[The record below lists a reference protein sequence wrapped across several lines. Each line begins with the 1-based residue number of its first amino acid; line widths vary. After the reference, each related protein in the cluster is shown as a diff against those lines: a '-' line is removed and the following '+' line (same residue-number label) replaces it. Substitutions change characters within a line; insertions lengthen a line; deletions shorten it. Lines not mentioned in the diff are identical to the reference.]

1 MAQCYKRK
9 ERLSFDSDISSPEG
23 KKICESPRSDPNIN
37 TASGEGEDDKVL
49 EALNM
54 TERIASQL
62 ETICNTLAS
71 VENRLQRLEG
81 IFERFSALENSVSS
95 LQTGLSTLSEKSRKI
110 GERTNDI
117 RRQWSS
123 KTQKSRS

>member
-37 TASGEGEDDKVL
+37 TASDEGEDDKVL
-49 EALNM
+49 EELNM

-62 ETICNTLAS
+62 ETICNTHRTKLQES
-71 VENRLQRLEG
+71 VNGNVAE
-81 IFERFSALENSVSS
+81 
-95 LQTGLSTLSEKSRKI
+95 TC
-110 GERTNDI
+110 
-117 RRQWSS
+117 
-123 KTQKSRS
+123 